1 MRNQL
6 IVSGQL
12 TGGLSGRVY
21 FAEGE
26 LDSSGTTVTAYSDG
40 DVSLTFGPMRITL
53 SRSAAVEL
61 AKHITQAVA
70 AVGESQ

>member
-12 TGGLSGRVY
+12 TGGLFGRVY

-26 LDSSGTTVTAYSDG
+26 LDNSGTTVTAYSDG
-40 DVSLTFGPMRITL
+40 DVSLSFGPMRITL
-53 SRSAAVEL
+53 TAEAAAEL
-61 AKHITQAVA
+61 SKHINRA
-70 AVGESQ
+70 AEAAGGGQ